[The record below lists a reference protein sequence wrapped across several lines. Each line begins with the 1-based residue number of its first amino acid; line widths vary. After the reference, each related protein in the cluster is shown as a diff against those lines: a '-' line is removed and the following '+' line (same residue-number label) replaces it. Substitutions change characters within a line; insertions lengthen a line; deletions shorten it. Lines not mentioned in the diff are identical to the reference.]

1 MRKFI
6 IAIAAGASA
15 LAVAT
20 PAAAQ
25 YYQGNPGYGYNGY
38 NGYNNGNGYGYG
50 RANYGQV
57 RSLQVR
63 VNNLQRQID
72 RLAQRRA
79 ITRDEYNG
87 LQRDAR
93 QLERRLIVNSR
104 NGLSGREYAEVQN
117 RIQWLERRISNEVR
131 DGNRWGR
138 NTGYNGYN
146 DGRNWSDRDR
156 DGRNDRYEDDRGRD
170 HDGRRDRDDE

>member
-25 YYQGNPGYGYNGY
+25 YYQGNPGYGYN
-38 NGYNNGNGYGYG
+38 NGYAQ
-50 RANYGQV
+50 ANYGQV

-93 QLERRLIVNSR
+93 QLERRLMNNSR

-131 DGNRWGR
+131 DGR
-138 NTGYNGYN
+138 NG
-146 DGRNWSDRDR
+146 GRNWSDRDR
-156 DGRNDRYEDDRGRD
+156 DGRNDRYEDDRGYR
-170 HDGRRDRDDE
+170 HD

>member
-25 YYQGNPGYGYNGY
+25 YYQPAPYGAPYGNA
-38 NGYNNGNGYGYG
+38 YGYG

-57 RSLQVR
+57 RSLQAR

-79 ITRDEYNG
+79 ISRDEHRG
-87 LQRDAR
+87 LERDAR
-93 QLERRLIVNSR
+93 QVERRLYNSGR
-104 NGLSGREYAEVQN
+104 NGLSGREFAEIQN
-117 RIQWLERRISNEVR
+117 RIAWLERRISNEVR
-131 DGNRWGR
+131 DGRRWGR
-138 NTGYNGYN
+138 
-146 DGRNWSDRDR
+146 DDRRWDDRRWSDRDR

-170 HDGRRDRDDE
+170 HD

>member
-25 YYQGNPGYGYNGY
+25 YYQGNPGYGYN
-38 NGYNNGNGYGYG
+38 NGYGYAQ
-50 RANYGQV
+50 ANYGQI

-93 QLERRLIVNSR
+93 QLERRLMNNSR
-104 NGLSGREYAEVQN
+104 NGLNGREYAEVQN

-131 DGNRWGR
+131 DGR
-138 NTGYNGYN
+138 NG
-146 DGRNWSDRDR
+146 GRNWSDRDR
-156 DGRNDRYEDDRGRD
+156 DGRNDRYEDDRGYR
-170 HDGRRDRDDE
+170 HD

>member
-25 YYQGNPGYGYNGY
+25 YYQGNPGYGYN
-38 NGYNNGNGYGYG
+38 NGYGYG

-57 RSLQVR
+57 RSLQAR

-79 ITRDEYNG
+79 ITRDEHNG

-93 QLERRLIVNSR
+93 QVERRLYNSGR
-104 NGLSGREYAEVQN
+104 NGLSGREFAEIQN
-117 RIQWLERRISNEVR
+117 RISWLERRISNEVR
-131 DGNRWGR
+131 DGRRWGS
-138 NTGYNGYN
+138 N
-146 DGRNWSDRDR
+146 DRRWDNDRRWSDRDR

-170 HDGRRDRDDE
+170 HD

>member
-25 YYQGNPGYGYNGY
+25 YYQPAPYGAPYGNA
-38 NGYNNGNGYGYG
+38 YGYG

-93 QLERRLIVNSR
+93 QVERRLMNNGR
-104 NGLSGREYAEVQN
+104 NGLSGREYADIQN

-138 NTGYNGYN
+138 NDGYRG
-146 DGRNWSDRDR
+146 DRNWSDRDR
-156 DGRNDRYEDDRGRD
+156 DGRNDRYEDDRGRR
-170 HDGRRDRDDE
+170 HDGHRDRDDD

>member
-25 YYQGNPGYGYNGY
+25 YYQGNPGYGYN
-38 NGYNNGNGYGYG
+38 NGYAQ
-50 RANYGQV
+50 ANYGQV

-93 QLERRLIVNSR
+93 QLERRLMNNSR
-104 NGLSGREYAEVQN
+104 NGLNGREYAEVQN

-131 DGNRWGR
+131 DGR
-138 NTGYNGYN
+138 NG
-146 DGRNWSDRDR
+146 GRNWSDRDR
-156 DGRNDRYEDDRGRD
+156 DGRNDRYEDDRGYR
-170 HDGRRDRDDE
+170 HD